1 MNDIGAVGTPRPTGL
16 ALPHVG
22 IAATTAIVKHDPLKP
37 VLMLFL
43 ATTCW
48 GLSFPLMRGLV
59 LAQQQLTP
67 SVSVWFITAQTL
79 VIRFGLAA
87 IVMVLFFYR
96 RMWPVTWLELKLGL
110 GLGVFA
116 GVGTLFQMAA
126 LETTPS
132 STSAF
137 LTQFTVL
144 LVPLWLAVVHR
155 KRPSLLL
162 GVCCVLVIA
171 GMAVLCGAHWNDLQ
185 LKRGEWLTL
194 LAAALF
200 TGDILWLDRREFVAA
215 DKLRATVVMFATIA
229 AVLAPVAIG
238 SAPGNTDW
246 ARAYQ
251 TPAVLA
257 MLALLLGASTL
268 VAFTIM
274 NIWQPH
280 IAPTH
285 ATLIYCAEPVFA
297 SVYALFLPGWLAQL
311 GRFNFANET
320 LTSHLWLGGGLI
332 TLANILI
339 QRD

>member
-1 MNDIGAVGTPRPTGL
+1 MP
-16 ALPHVG
+16 
-22 IAATTAIVKHDPLKP
+22 KHDPFKP

-48 GLSFPLMRGLV
+48 GLSFPLMKGLV
-59 LAQQQLTP
+59 LAQQQLAPGT
-67 SVSVWFITAQTL
+67 SVWFITAQTL
-79 VIRFGLAA
+79 VVRFGLAA
-87 IVMVLFFYR
+87 VVMGLLCCRQRYR
-96 RMWPVTWLELKLGL
+96 WLDVKLGL
-110 GLGVFA
+110 GLGFYA

-126 LETTPS
+126 LEQTLS

-144 LVPLWLAVVHR
+144 LVPLWLALVQR
-155 KRPSLLL
+155 RRPSLLL
-162 GVCCVLVIA
+162 CVCCVLVIA
-171 GMAVLCGAHWNDLQ
+171 GMAVLCGVKWNDLQ

-215 DKLRATVVMFATIA
+215 DKLRATVVMFATMA
-229 AVLAPVAIG
+229 GCLAPVAVAG
-238 SAPGNTDW
+238 WPANHSW
-246 ARAYQ
+246 MHAYT
-251 TPAVLA
+251 TPAVLT
-257 MLALLLGASTL
+257 MLGLLLGASTL

-274 NIWQPH
+274 NVWQPL

-297 SVYALFLPGWLAQL
+297 SLYALFLPAWLAQL
-311 GRFNFANET
+311 GRFDYANES
-320 LTSHLWLGGGLI
+320 LNANLWIGGGLI

-339 QRD
+339 QRDQ

>member
-1 MNDIGAVGTPRPTGL
+1 MNAPP
-16 ALPHVG
+16 
-22 IAATTAIVKHDPLKP
+22 KHDPLKP
-37 VLMLFL
+37 VIMLFL

-59 LAQQQLTP
+59 LAQQQLAPET
-67 SVSVWFITAQTL
+67 SVWFITAQTL

-87 IVMVLFFYR
+87 VVMALLFYR
-96 RMWPVTWLELKLGL
+96 RMWPFAWLDIKLGL

-116 GVGTLFQMAA
+116 GIGTLFQMAG
-126 LETTPS
+126 LEQTLS

-137 LTQFTVL
+137 LTQLTVL

-155 KRPSLLL
+155 KRPSGLLC
-162 GVCCVLVIA
+162 VCCALVIA
-171 GMAVLCGAHWNDLQ
+171 GMAVLCGIHWNDLQ

-200 TGDILWLDRREFVAA
+200 TGDILWLDRREFIAA
-215 DKLRATVVMFATIA
+215 DKLRATVVMFATMAI
-229 AVLAPVAIG
+229 VLVPVAVG
-238 SAPGNTDW
+238 SAPGNGAW

-251 TPAVLA
+251 TPAVLT
-257 MLALLLGASTL
+257 MLAILLGASTL
-268 VAFTIM
+268 VAFTVM
-274 NIWQPH
+274 NIWQPL

-297 SVYALFLPGWLAQL
+297 SLYALFLPGWLAQF
-311 GRFNFANET
+311 GHFDFVNET
-320 LTSHLWLGGGLI
+320 LSVNLWIGGGLI

-339 QRD
+339 QRDQR